1 MTVRIE
7 VRSNH
12 PAAGQS
18 VVRSAAALGIA
29 GVTACQ
35 VVRLYFLEHD
45 PGAEAIV
52 RLCNLLLVDSVTETW
67 EVARGEGRC
76 LVGNRPLTINHCPL
90 TICI

>member
-1 MTVRIE
+1 MAVRIE

-18 VVRSAAALGIA
+18 VLRGAANLGVA

-45 PGAEAIV
+45 PGDASLA
-52 RLCNLLLVDSVTETW
+52 RLCSLLPADPVTETW
-67 EVARGEGRC
+67 QISRGE
-76 LVGNRPLTINHCPL
+76 V
-90 TICI
+90 